1 MKKGNHKKLEGV
13 RFGNLTVL
21 KYAGRTKARHSLWE
35 CSCDCGNMKVV
46 NQSNLASGKTQS
58 CGCKEGYRTHGL
70 SHHRLYRIWVG
81 MKNRCY
87 DKRTN
92 GFPNYGGRGIT
103 ICNEWLNDFQTFY
116 GWALE
121 NGYSDNLTID
131 RIDNDGNYEPSNC
144 RWATSKEQANNR
156 RRRLYVITQK

>member
-70 SHHRLYRIWVG
+70 SHHRLHRIWVG

-103 ICNEWLNDFQTFY
+103 ICNEWKDDFQAFHC
-116 GWALE
+116 WSIL
-121 NGYSDNLTID
+121 NGYQENLTID

-144 RWATSKEQANNR
+144 RWATRTEQNINR
-156 RRRLYVITQK
+156 RKRS

>member
-58 CGCKEGYRTHGL
+58 CGCKEGSR
-70 SHHRLYRIWVG
+70 
-81 MKNRCY
+81 
-87 DKRTN
+87 
-92 GFPNYGGRGIT
+92 
-103 ICNEWLNDFQTFY
+103 
-116 GWALE
+116 
-121 NGYSDNLTID
+121 
-131 RIDNDGNYEPSNC
+131 
-144 RWATSKEQANNR
+144 
-156 RRRLYVITQK
+156 

>member
-70 SHHRLYRIWVG
+70 SHHRLHRIWVG

-116 GWALE
+116 DWAME
-121 NGYSDNLTID
+121 NGYSDELTID

-144 RWATSKEQANNR
+144 RWATRTEQNINR
-156 RRRLYVITQK
+156 RKRG